1 MTREEFLILAKAM
14 KAVWTDPKFL
24 PDKAAFDVWC
34 QMLSDVPYKEA
45 SIGLSAYMKTS
56 KFPPTIAD
64 IREKAAAEKYS
75 VLIEQIERN
84 MYSQIGTKD
93 EHLLEVGV

>member
-24 PDKAAFDVWC
+24 PDKDAFDIWYS
-34 QMLSDVPYKEA
+34 MLADVPYREA
-45 SIGLSAYMKTS
+45 SIGLSAYMKTG

-64 IREKAAAEKYS
+64 IREKAMAEKYS
-75 VLIEQIERN
+75 VLIERIERN
-84 MYSQIGTKD
+84 MYTQLDMKNN
-93 EHLLEVGV
+93 LLEVGE

>member
-14 KAVWTDPKFL
+14 KAVWSDPKFL
-24 PDKAAFDVWC
+24 PDKDAFDVWY
-34 QMLSDVPYKEA
+34 QMLSDVPYRDA
-45 SIGLSAYMKTS
+45 SIGLSAYMKTG

-75 VLIEQIERN
+75 VLIDRIERN
-84 MYSQIGTKD
+84 MYSQIESKD
-93 EHLLEVGV
+93 DRLLEVEA

>member
-24 PDKAAFDVWC
+24 PDKDAFDVWY
-34 QMLSDVPYKEA
+34 QMLSDVPYREA
-45 SIGLSAYMKTS
+45 SIGLSAYMKTG

-64 IREKAAAEKYS
+64 IREKAMAEKYS
-75 VLIEQIERN
+75 ALIDRIERN
-84 MYSQIGTKD
+84 MYTQLDMKNN
-93 EHLLEVGV
+93 LLEVGE

>member
-24 PDKAAFDVWC
+24 PDKDAFDIWYS
-34 QMLSDVPYKEA
+34 MLADVPYREA
-45 SIGLSAYMKTS
+45 SIGLSAYMKTG

-64 IREKAAAEKYS
+64 IREKAMAEKYS
-75 VLIEQIERN
+75 VLIERIERN
-84 MYSQIGTKD
+84 MYTQLD
-93 EHLLEVGV
+93 MRNEHLLEVGE

>member
-14 KAVWTDPKFL
+14 KAVWSDPKFL
-24 PDKAAFDVWC
+24 PDKDAFDVWYE
-34 QMLSDVPYKEA
+34 MLHDVPYRDA
-45 SIGLSAYMKTS
+45 AVGLKAYMKTG

-75 VLIEQIERN
+75 VLIDQIERN
-84 MYSQIGTKD
+84 MYSQIESKD
-93 EHLLEVGV
+93 DRLVGVGA